1 MDVSFFPLLKQ
12 VYQRRHK
19 KRHIK
24 FQENTF
30 MKNQFHLWRTY
41 FLLKQKSIS
50 SKQNI
55 HTFLN
60 RISIKGSKTN
70 IKLLFSSSFPKGI
83 NWMSWPKFNL
93 FRLLF
98 QPATSTGNRSPK
110 QMEWIDI
117 FTSQWLN
124 TSCGLARP
132 LVLFLI
138 SSAKPKLSATGRT
151 AFIINT
157 SVPSFISSCNTL
169 PSLLDR
175 TAYTRPAKT

>member
-1 MDVSFFPLLKQ
+1 
-12 VYQRRHK
+12 
-19 KRHIK
+19 
-24 FQENTF
+24 
-30 MKNQFHLWRTY
+30 
-41 FLLKQKSIS
+41 
-50 SKQNI
+50 
-55 HTFLN
+55 
-60 RISIKGSKTN
+60 
-70 IKLLFSSSFPKGI
+70 
-83 NWMSWPKFNL
+83 MSWPKLNL

-98 QPATSTGNRSPK
+98 QSATSTGNRSPK

-151 AFIINT
+151 ALIINT

-169 PSLLDR
+169 PSRLDK
-175 TAYTRPAKT
+175 TAYTRPAKTSFQWAHQYIYIHEEIHINIYLRNFSIK